1 MDARVRAAEL
11 ELSRGEELHK
21 LRVQHLK
28 LQIMKQ
34 ERLKN
39 QESSYDR
46 EDHYEHDD
54 NLQQLPVINFNLI
67 KKKKKFNN

>member
-54 NLQQLPVINFNLI
+54 NLQ
-67 KKKKKFNN
+67 